1 MKSVLVVGARPQS
14 APAACPCGGQP
25 VGAPYDQCCGR
36 LIDGQ
41 LPAHD
46 ASELMRSRYTAYVLQ
61 AHAYLRRTWHP
72 DTCPVD
78 LEGGVDAGQK
88 THWLGL
94 SVKRSAQLDATHAEV
109 EFIARYKIGG
119 RAHRLH
125 EVSRFERT
133 GDQWRYVDGDLLT

>member
-1 MKSVLVVGARPQS
+1 M
-14 APAACPCGGQP
+14 
-25 VGAPYDQCCGR
+25 DQYNRNGK
-36 LIDGQ
+36 LGQ